1 MERQRKKI
9 IYLTRSSMAWN
20 LIVALYKISLAYMS
34 HSILILLYAFYD
46 ISLII
51 TKTTFIIKLKDKS
64 EKYYIVGLIV
74 MASSILYIIY
84 SIRILIVGSPI
95 VYNLYVSI
103 AIVLITVF
111 DIILAVIGIKNAR
124 IRMNLEQE
132 TSKLITL
139 ANSLISLS
147 LTPTAIL
154 YFVQISN
161 ISFYMG
167 ILGIIFGAL
176 SALIGIY
183 MLFYIKFSINVYGKN
198 NIR

>member
-1 MERQRKKI
+1 MEKQRKRI
-9 IYLTRSSMAWN
+9 IYFTRSSMVWN
-20 LIVALYKISLAYMS
+20 LLVALYKISLAYMS
-34 HSILILLYAFYD
+34 HSILILVYAMYD

-51 TKTTFIIKLKDKS
+51 TKTTFIIKLKDES

-74 MASSILYIIY
+74 MGSSIWYMLY

-95 VYNLYVSI
+95 QYNLYVSI
-103 AIVLITVF
+103 AITIITVV
-111 DIILAVIGIKNAR
+111 DIIIAIIGIRHAR
-124 IRMNLEQE
+124 IRMNLEEE

-154 YFVQISN
+154 SFTKIDN

-167 ILGIIFGAL
+167 VLGIIFGAL

-183 MLFYIKFSINVYGKN
+183 MMFYIKFSINVYGKK
-198 NIR
+198 

>member
-167 ILGIIFGAL
+167 IL
-176 SALIGIY
+176 
-183 MLFYIKFSINVYGKN
+183 
-198 NIR
+198 

>member
-1 MERQRKKI
+1 MEKQRKRI
-9 IYLTRSSMAWN
+9 INFTRSSMVWN
-20 LIVALYKISLAYMS
+20 ILVALYKISLAYMS
-34 HSILILLYAFYD
+34 HSILILVYAMYD

-51 TKTTFIIKLKDKS
+51 TKTTFIIKLKDES

-74 MASSILYIIY
+74 MGSSIWYMLY

-95 VYNLYVSI
+95 QYNLYVSI
-103 AIVLITVF
+103 AITLITFF
-111 DIILAVIGIKNAR
+111 DIVAAIIGIRHAR

-154 YFVQISN
+154 SFTKIDN

-167 ILGIIFGAL
+167 VLGIIFGAL

-183 MLFYIKFSINVYGKN
+183 MMFYIKFSINVYGK
-198 NIR
+198 R